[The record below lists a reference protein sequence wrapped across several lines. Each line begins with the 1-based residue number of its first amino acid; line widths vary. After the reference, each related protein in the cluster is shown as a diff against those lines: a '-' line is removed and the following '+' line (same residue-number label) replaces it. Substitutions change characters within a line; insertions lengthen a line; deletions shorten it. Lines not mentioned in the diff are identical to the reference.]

1 MNRYFL
7 LIIISI
13 FCVSFTQAQE
23 YSFGIKG
30 GGNYA
35 VGGEVVGRSSNIGG
49 VDYYSTDTYN
59 PESEV
64 GFHAGVFFEL
74 SFGKFFIRPEAMFN
88 TITTKF
94 QFVNVESEYS
104 VEKISIPLLFGY
116 NVWGPIDVYAGPAYQ
131 SFSSATF
138 NNLMNPISLPDD
150 PFAGQVGVK
159 FNFSRFELDFRYDH
173 TIANENFY
181 EINVEN
187 DSSTSSSRDGV
198 NYANFDDRLNQ
209 FLVSLSFK
217 IGDSESK
224 PSRSL
229 GQGCYF

>member
-138 NNLMNPISLPDD
+138 NNLMDPISLPDD

-173 TIANENFY
+173 TIASENFY

-224 PSRSL
+224 PNRSR
-229 GQGCYF
+229 GQPCFF